1 MTELLYMN
9 NRIKDIKQW
18 IIKGDHDFGTAKV
31 TYLHI
36 PEYFDTITFHCQ
48 QAVEK
53 YLKKDC
59 Y

>member
-1 MTELLYMN
+1 MN
-9 NRIKDIKQW
+9 YRIKDIKQW